1 MCGCGGAR
9 NVPAFVAGHGV
20 DCNRID
26 GRKEKFV
33 FKIGEYVVCG
43 NKGVCRV
50 EDITTL
56 DITGVDKE
64 RKYYIL
70 KPKYISG
77 STVYVPVDSSG
88 ESMRKVLQPEEAKD
102 LIGHIPDIPL
112 LTFTDDKLSEQAYK
126 ECMKSNNCEE
136 LVKVIKTIYLR
147 KQKRIQAG
155 RKVTA
160 VDAKYFHLAEESL
173 YGELAVSLDMSR
185 DEVEAYIAGEIDG
198 R

>member
-1 MCGCGGAR
+1 M
-9 NVPAFVAGHGV
+9 
-20 DCNRID
+20 
-26 GRKEKFV
+26 

-70 KPKYISG
+70 KPKYVSG
-77 STVYVPVDSSG
+77 STVYVPVDSSR

-160 VDAKYFHLAEESL
+160 VDAKYYHLAEESL
-173 YGELAVSLDMSR
+173 YGELAVALDMSR
-185 DEVEAYIAGEIDG
+185 DEVETYIAGEIDG

>member
-1 MCGCGGAR
+1 MYQ
-9 NVPAFVAGHGV
+9 
-20 DCNRID
+20 
-26 GRKEKFV
+26 
-33 FKIGEYVVCG
+33 IGEYVVCG

-56 DITGVDKE
+56 NITGVDKE

-70 KPKYISG
+70 KPKYVSA

-88 ESMRKVLQPEEAKD
+88 DSMRKVLQPEEARD
-102 LIGHIPDIPL
+102 LIDHIPEIPL
-112 LTFTDDKLSEQAYK
+112 LTFTDDKLTEQTYK
-126 ECMKSNNCEE
+126 ECMRSNSCEQ
-136 LVKVIKTIYLR
+136 LVRVIKTIYLR

-160 VDAKYFHLAEESL
+160 VDAKYIHLAEESL

-185 DEVEAYIAGEIDG
+185 DDVEAYINGALCL
-198 R
+198 